1 MKVAKPTKTA
11 LIKRERARMAEI
23 FRDLDENKL
32 KIVGP
37 LISRAAF
44 LTVSIAEL
52 EEQINREGWTE
63 EYQNGSAQK
72 GVKRSAAADAH
83 IALTK
88 NLTAITKQLLEIVP
102 PAARSGRLQ
111 ELMRR

>member
-1 MKVAKPTKTA
+1 MAKPSKTA
-11 LIKRERARMAEI
+11 LIKRERARLAEI

-32 KIVGP
+32 KIADP
-37 LISRAAF
+37 LIDRAAF

-52 EEQINREGWTE
+52 EDQINREGWTE
-63 EYQNGSAQK
+63 EYQNGSSQK

-88 NLTAITKQLLEIVP
+88 NLAAISKQLLDIVP
-102 PAARSGRLQ
+102 PAARDGKLS
-111 ELMRR
+111 ELMKR